1 MDALTTPSNWQRVRL
16 GDILTLKHGRDYKK
30 FKLGNIPV
38 YGSGGYMLSINNF
51 LHNGESVCIGRK
63 GTIDKPI
70 YLNGKFWVVDTLFYS
85 YSFKKSIPKFIFY
98 AFSIIKW
105 SNYNEATGV
114 PSLTKMTISNI
125 EIPLPPLNEQI
136 AIANILSDVDRY
148 LYSLDALILKK
159 ESVKKALSFELLSQ
173 RKRLKGFNQNWQR
186 VRLGDICEITTGSL
200 DANEMVHYGK
210 YRFYTCAKKYYFIDK
225 YAFDTEAILISGNGA
240 YVGYVHYYKGKFNA
254 YQRTYVL
261 DNFSEHIIFV
271 KYFLTMFLQSHIQ
284 TNKNEGNTPYIVMA
298 TLKDFE
304 IPLPPLNEQIAIA
317 NILSDVDR
325 YLYSLDALILK
336 KESVKKA
343 LSFELLSQRKRLKGF
358 NQNWQRVRL
367 GDICEITTGSLDAN
381 EMVHY
386 GKYRFY
392 TCAKKYYF
400 IDKYAFDTEAI
411 LISGNGAYVG
421 YVHYYKGKFN
431 AYQRTYV
438 LDNFSEHIIF
448 VKYFLTMFLQSHIQT
463 NKNEGN
469 TPYIVMATL
478 KDFEIPLPPLNEQI
492 AIANILSDLDNEII
506 SLKNKKRQ
514 FDNIK
519 KALNHDLM
527 SAKIRVL
534 KK

>member
-1 MDALTTPSNWQRVRL
+1 MDAFTTPSNWQRVRL
-16 GDILTLKHGRDYKK
+16 GDILTLKHGRDYKN

-136 AIANILSDVDRY
+136 AIANILSNLDHY

-173 RKRLKGFNQNWQR
+173 RKRLKGFNQAWQR

-210 YRFYTCAKKYYFIDK
+210 YRFYTCAKEYYFIDK

-261 DNFSEHIIFV
+261 DNFSEHIMFV

-284 TNKNEGNTPYIVMA
+284 TNRNEGNTPYIVMA

-304 IPLPPLNEQIAIA
+304 ILLPPLNEQSAIA
-317 NILSDVDR
+317 NILS
-325 YLYSLDALILK
+325 
-336 KESVKKA
+336 
-343 LSFELLSQRKRLKGF
+343 G
-358 NQNWQRVRL
+358 
-367 GDICEITTGSLDAN
+367 
-381 EMVHY
+381 
-386 GKYRFY
+386 
-392 TCAKKYYF
+392 
-400 IDKYAFDTEAI
+400 
-411 LISGNGAYVG
+411 
-421 YVHYYKGKFN
+421 
-431 AYQRTYV
+431 
-438 LDNFSEHIIF
+438 
-448 VKYFLTMFLQSHIQT
+448 
-463 NKNEGN
+463 
-469 TPYIVMATL
+469 
-478 KDFEIPLPPLNEQI
+478 
-492 AIANILSDLDNEII
+492 LDNEII

-514 FDNIK
+514 FENIK

>member
-16 GDILTLKHGRDYKK
+16 GDILTLKHGRDYKN

-136 AIANILSDVDRY
+136 AIANILSDLDHY
-148 LYSLDALILKK
+148 LYSLRALILKK

-173 RKRLKGFNQNWQR
+173 RKRLKGFNQAWQR
-186 VRLGDICEITTGSL
+186 VRLGDICEIKRGVRITKNEL
-200 DANEMVHYGK
+200 DVFGK
-210 YRFYTCAKKYYFIDK
+210 YPVVSGGVGFLGYTNNFNRYENTITIAQYGTAGYVNFQKNKFWANDVCFCIYPNKDIIKNIFLYYFLK
-225 YAFDTEAILISGNGA
+225 VNQNYLYEISNR
-240 YVGYVHYYKGKFNA
+240 NA
-254 YQRTYVL
+254 
-261 DNFSEHIIFV
+261 
-271 KYFLTMFLQSHIQ
+271 
-284 TNKNEGNTPYIVMA
+284 TPYSISKDKI
-298 TLKDFE
+298 LDFE
-304 IPLPPLNEQIAIA
+304 ILLPPLDEQIAIA
-317 NILSDVDR
+317 NILSA
-325 YLYSLDALILK
+325 LDH
-336 KESVKKA
+336 
-343 LSFELLSQRKRLKGF
+343 
-358 NQNWQRVRL
+358 
-367 GDICEITTGSLDAN
+367 EIT
-381 EMVHY
+381 
-386 GKYRFY
+386 
-392 TCAKKYYF
+392 
-400 IDKYAFDTEAI
+400 
-411 LISGNGAYVG
+411 
-421 YVHYYKGKFN
+421 
-431 AYQRTYV
+431 
-438 LDNFSEHIIF
+438 
-448 VKYFLTMFLQSHIQT
+448 
-463 NKNEGN
+463 
-469 TPYIVMATL
+469 
-478 KDFEIPLPPLNEQI
+478 
-492 AIANILSDLDNEII
+492 

-514 FDNIK
+514 FENIK